1 MNDITN
7 EIVDTIEVRY
17 IPLFSTP
24 LGVPVIADK
33 ISPFPETKIIG
44 KISIDTKNA
53 IFKKNPC
60 IPKQTPSILCPV
72 SSLILLPI
80 SLSIAGGKINPAP
93 AIGIPIKANNTNP
106 NFAGIAFP
114 RKNKVAVNIISI
126 IKQLSITF
134 LYPYFLERRLVG

>member
-1 MNDITN
+1 MKSNLSNTGDIEKNNENGKLECVGRKESQEIVNEDRNVVPDTNMNDIIN

-53 IFKKNPC
+53 IFKKKPC
-60 IPKQTPSILCPV
+60 IPKHTPSIL
-72 SSLILLPI
+72 
-80 SLSIAGGKINPAP
+80 
-93 AIGIPIKANNTNP
+93 
-106 NFAGIAFP
+106 
-114 RKNKVAVNIISI
+114 
-126 IKQLSITF
+126 
-134 LYPYFLERRLVG
+134 